1 MLQLNLALKHFST
14 RTFYMIVLV
23 QRLGLILAL
32 ALAVSGCEL
41 EYTPI
46 DGGSSSNGGG
56 GDVLPDADETGVVV
70 NVIDG
75 DTIDV
80 NINGDVMRVRY
91 VGVNTPERDQA
102 CYSDAR
108 SANERLVMNQT
119 VSLVRDQSDTD
130 QYDRLLRYVY
140 VGNTFVNA
148 ELVRN
153 GYAESVLYRP
163 DDDQFDYFV
172 SLEREAASAGR
183 GCHPTGI
190 FDDGNTER

>member
-1 MLQLNLALKHFST
+1 
-14 RTFYMIVLV
+14 MIVRV
-23 QRLGLILAL
+23 QRLGIFALMFVLAFTIS
-32 ALAVSGCEL
+32 ACEL

-46 DGGSSSNGGG
+46 DGGSSSGNG
-56 GDVLPDADETGVVV
+56 DSSPAPTADETGVVV
-70 NVIDG
+70 DVIDG

-80 NINGDVMRVRY
+80 EINGIEYRVRY
-91 VGVNTPERDQA
+91 VGVNTPERDEA
-102 CYSDAR
+102 CYSEARDA
-108 SANERLVMNQT
+108 NVRLVQGQT
-119 VSLVRDQSDTD
+119 VSLVRDQSNTD
-130 QYDRLLRYVY
+130 RYDRLLRYVY

-163 DDDQFDYFV
+163 DDAQFDYFV
-172 SLEREAASAGR
+172 SLEREAAQAGL